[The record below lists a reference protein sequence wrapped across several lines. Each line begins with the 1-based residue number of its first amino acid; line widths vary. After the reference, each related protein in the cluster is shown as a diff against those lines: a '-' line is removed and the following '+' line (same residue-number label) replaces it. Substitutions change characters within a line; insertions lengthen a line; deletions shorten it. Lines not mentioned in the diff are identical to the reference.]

1 MIKLYNNVPTL
12 DLHGIDRD
20 YARIL
25 INDFINDNYKSKN
38 YEVVIIHG
46 NGTGII
52 KKTTGET
59 LRKNKLVEE
68 YKINNFNTGET
79 LVSIVKKPWHKAFFM
94 LK

>member
-25 INDFINDNYKSKN
+25 INDFINDNYNCKN
-38 YEVVIIHG
+38 TEVVIVHG

-52 KKTTGET
+52 KKTTQDT
-59 LRKNKLVEE
+59 LKKNKLVND
-68 YKINNFNTGET
+68 YKINNFNSGET
-79 LVSIVKKPWHKAFFM
+79 LVSIVKKT
-94 LK
+94 